1 MIRSGTLIGYGL
13 GDFGINLYF
22 MSVMTFLLVFY
33 TDVMG
38 IPPLTAAAIFAFARF
53 VDAITDPL
61 MGMIAERTQSRW
73 GRLRPY
79 LLFGGAPLGLA
90 AVLTFTVPDL
100 SLDGRIIWAY
110 VTYTLFGVI
119 YTMVTIPYTTLT
131 ASMTMDYSERTRLSS
146 YRIGFAFAGGWL
158 TSLIFEDFVRNS
170 FFDSVAQGHFV
181 LMIVFAFIATILLW
195 ITYYSVEEV
204 VVPRKEEK
212 PNLKESF
219 QSVFRNPPLFIVIGI
234 FCCGMMSFTVRMA
247 VTPYYFIYN
256 VGDPSLIGLFLATTL
271 GAMIIAVWLVP
282 VLSER
287 FGKTGAMR
295 LGAYLTIFSCIGFYF
310 APADSILQIFVWG
323 TLVAIG
329 STPVAVLGWAM
340 IPDTIEYAQS
350 KFGHR
355 ADGMI
360 SSTASFF
367 QKLAKTV
374 GGAGVAF
381 VLGISGYVANQNQ
394 TQEALSAI
402 HALLTLAP
410 IPILLVLILL
420 TLVYRLDEQTHD
432 EIVRGISASDS
443 NSNLT

>member
-1 MIRSGTLIGYGL
+1 MIRRGTLIGYGL

-33 TDVMG
+33 TDVME

-53 VDAITDPL
+53 VDAATDPL
-61 MGMIAERTQSRW
+61 MGIIAERTQSRW

-79 LLFGGAPLGLA
+79 LLFGALPLGVA
-90 AVLTFTVPDL
+90 AILTFTVPDL
-100 SLDGRIIWAY
+100 SLDGRIVWAY

-158 TSLIFEDFVRNS
+158 ASFIFEDFSNS
-170 FFDSVAQGHFV
+170 SVFESVAQGHVV
-181 LMIVFAFIATILLW
+181 LMSMFALIATIFLW

-204 VVPRKEEK
+204 VVPQKQER
-212 PNLKESF
+212 PNLKDSL
-219 QSVFRNPPLFIVIGI
+219 QSVVQNPPLFIVIGI

-256 VGDPSLIGLFLATTL
+256 VGDPSLIGLFLACTL
-271 GAMIIAVWLVP
+271 GAMVIAVWLVP
-282 VLSER
+282 VISKR
-287 FGKTGAMR
+287 FGKTGAIR
-295 LGAYLTIFSCIGFYF
+295 LGAYFTIVSCVGFFF
-310 APADSILQIFVWG
+310 APSDSIFQILIWG

-350 KFGHR
+350 KFGYR

-367 QKLAKTV
+367 QKLAKTL
-374 GGAGVAF
+374 GGAGVAL
-381 VLGISGYVANQNQ
+381 VLGLSGYVANKQQ
-394 TQEALSAI
+394 SEEALSAI

-410 IPILLVLILL
+410 IPILVVLILL
-420 TLVYRLDEQTHD
+420 TLAYNLDEKTHQ
-432 EIVRGISASDS
+432 EIVREISRGGSRAD
-443 NSNLT
+443 LI